1 MKSITFSIQ
10 KGGTGKTSISVSVA
24 YELARIGKKVLLI
37 DADPQGNS
45 TSWLNIETIRYELAD
60 LLQASFS
67 NVKSVIN
74 INDIIIN
81 TSYNNLF
88 LIGSAGIGG
97 GLSAVKDIIASQ
109 SPYIF
114 LDILDTIKNDFDFCV
129 IDTSPGYSMLEKQI
143 YIASDEIIPV
153 LLLDDFSTDG
163 LQIFTNNIRELEKAY
178 RLNPPKSLDKIILN
192 KINKTKTLN
201 NTLLETFKKTDYD
214 LFCIPT
220 DTAFEK
226 SQVLKCLIQDFAD
239 TKKETLQTIKDLAES
254 VIF

>member
-1 MKSITFSIQ
+1 MKTITFSIQ

-24 YELARIGKKVLLI
+24 YELAKTGFKVLLI
-37 DADPQGNS
+37 DADPQGNT
-45 TSWLNIETIRYELAD
+45 TSWLNIETIQYELAD
-60 LLQASFS
+60 LLQTNFS
-67 NVKSVIN
+67 NSHGPIQTK
-74 INDIIIN
+74 DIIIN
-81 TSYNNLF
+81 TTHENLY

-97 GLSAVKDIIASQ
+97 SLSAVKDVIASQ

-114 LDILDTIKNDFDFCV
+114 LDILEPIKKDFDYCI

-178 RLNPPKSLDKIILN
+178 RINPTKPLN
-192 KINKTKTLN
+192 KIIVNKINRAKTLN
-201 NTLLETFKKTDYD
+201 NTLLESFQKTDYE

-226 SQVLKCLIQDFAD
+226 SQVLKCFIQDFIN
-239 TKKETLQTIKDLAES
+239 TKKETLKTIHNLTEHI
-254 VIF
+254 VG